1 MGKKIKYIKL
11 DADDIMEI
19 VLHYY
24 QEKFDHSEHARGILL
39 GTPEKDLRFIGVFGD
54 LNNKNIENIDL
65 EEVDQNMDYNGD
77 HAWLKRNPDFYIK

>member
-24 QEKFDHSEHARGILL
+24 QEKFNHSEMCIRDSSN
-39 GTPEKDLRFIGVFGD
+39 TPAT
-54 LNNKNIENIDL
+54 NS
-65 EEVDQNMDYNGD
+65 
-77 HAWLKRNPDFYIK
+77 

>member
-24 QEKFDHSEHARGILL
+24 QEKFNHSENARGILL

-54 LNNKNIENIDL
+54 FHSH
-65 EEVDQNMDYNGD
+65 D
-77 HAWLKRNPDFYIK
+77 HP